1 MVHADVETIV
11 YRFYAEDGRL
21 LYVGITEEVAKRFL
35 RHSERLWWPE
45 ALTVRLEVY
54 AARSEALAVEADA
67 ISNESPLH
75 NRMVPPEPHDF
86 LPLPLSTKFMLVR
99 DIPLKHRL
107 RLRKR

>member
-1 MVHADVETIV
+1 MHADVETIV

-54 AARSEALAVEADA
+54 AARSEALAVEAHA
-67 ISNESPLH
+67 ISNEAPVH
-75 NRMVPPEPHDF
+75 NRMIPPEPVEF
-86 LPLPLSTKFMLVR
+86 LPLPLSTQYLAVA
-99 DIPLKHRL
+99 DIRPRPRL